1 MRTPLAVAVALLAL
15 PLAAFAVSSALWST
29 SAVSPQTITTVSVD
43 YTFRELPL
51 NSMGVKSFA
60 DLRGKPVVI
69 DFWGRN

>member
-1 MRTPLAVAVALLAL
+1 MRATFLAL
-15 PLAAFAVSSALWST
+15 PLAAFAVASALWST
-29 SAVSPQTITTVSVD
+29 SAVSPQTDTTLSVG

-60 DLRGKPVVI
+60 DLRGKPVII